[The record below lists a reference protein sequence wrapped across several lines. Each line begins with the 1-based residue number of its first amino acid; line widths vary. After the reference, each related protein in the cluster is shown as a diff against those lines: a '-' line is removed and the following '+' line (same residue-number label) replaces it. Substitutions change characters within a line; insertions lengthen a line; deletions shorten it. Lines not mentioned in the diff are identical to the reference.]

1 MTFET
6 SAKDQYAFTASV
18 RCIDTTTFISNNTV
32 PVDFCA
38 NNSLVCASSKI
49 EVSEVPKT
57 IILLVS
63 QNVMDRLNISYILE
77 ELHLIDNLVDRLT
90 PDEAMEYLEELHND
104 FEVKNG
110 VAVLIFD
117 MDLYKSTVKQ
127 IV

>member
-1 MTFET
+1 MTFKK
-6 SAKDQYAFTASV
+6 SAKDQFAFTGSV
-18 RCIDTTTFISNNTV
+18 RCIDATTFISSNTR
-32 PVDFCA
+32 PVEFFA
-38 NNSLVCASSKI
+38 NNSLIYASSKI